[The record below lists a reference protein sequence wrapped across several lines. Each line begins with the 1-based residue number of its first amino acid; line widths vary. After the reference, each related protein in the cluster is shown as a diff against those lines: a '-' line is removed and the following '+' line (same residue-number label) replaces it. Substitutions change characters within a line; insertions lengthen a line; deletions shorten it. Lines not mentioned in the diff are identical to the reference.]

1 MTRLALLL
9 ALGLTGCAAGP
20 VSPTQPTTTEP
31 AAVVVDR
38 SPGMSDGT
46 PAPPERTVLAA
57 RRTARRFLDAYLA
70 FTYGRVNALPD
81 GVAARALVDDL
92 GSSPP
97 EVPTEVA
104 ARRPRV
110 RRLEL
115 QWAGPTEATAVATI
129 DDGARRYPVVVVI
142 RRGAAGHFLVVE
154 LRP

>member
-1 MTRLALLL
+1 MTRLVLLL
-9 ALGLTGCAAGP
+9 ALGLAGCAAAP

-38 SPGMSDGT
+38 SPGTGDGT
-46 PAPPERTVLAA
+46 PAPPERTVRAA
-57 RRTARRFLDAYLA
+57 RGAARRFLAAYLA
-70 FTYGRVNALPD
+70 YTYGRVGALPD
-81 GVAARALVDDL
+81 GVAAPALVREL
-92 GSSPP
+92 GASPP

-129 DDGARRYPVVVVI
+129 DDGARRYPVVAVV
-142 RRGAAGHFLVVE
+142 RRAAAGHFLVVE